1 MPEDEVGENIEFLA
15 EATGVFG
22 EAAAGVTLG
31 ALRAAVR
38 HGDLGAS
45 DRVVLC
51 VTGTGL
57 KTPGLVS
64 DSVDAIEIDPDV
76 DALLS
81 ELGVAT

>member
-1 MPEDEVGENIEFLA
+1 
-15 EATGVFG
+15 
-22 EAAAGVTLG
+22 
-31 ALRAAVR
+31 VR
-38 HGDLGAS
+38 RGDLGAS
-45 DRVVLC
+45 DRIVLC

-64 DSVDAIEIDPDV
+64 DVVDAIEIDPDV